1 MRKFKLGFT
10 LAEVAAA
17 LVVVGVVAAA
27 ALPMTI
33 SGLQRQKIGPSIG
46 KAVEQIEV
54 GCQNIIYTANSNSA
68 DSVSVGDTLDVF
80 THHDL
85 FPDSNNNSNL
95 TTGAIFTNIIIPFMN
110 LSPIQNPNINITDY
124 SSRAYNFNNASYFRL
139 KKQQIG
145 VYLGNFVN
153 AGNQPSD
160 VFVDVLIDANAESSP
175 NRIGE
180 DIFLFHLTNTGKL
193 LPHGTNDDDH
203 YTVNCTDANIPD
215 GLSCAARIVAE
226 GYRKTY

>member
-80 THHDL
+80 THEDL
-85 FPDSNNNSNL
+85 FPGSGNGSFL
-95 TTGAIFTNIIIPFMN
+95 TTRATFLDIIRPFMN

-145 VYLGNFVN
+145 IYFGNFVN
-153 AGNQPSD
+153 D
-160 VFVDVLIDANAESSP
+160 RDHFVDVLIDANAESSP

-193 LPHGTNDDDH
+193 LPHGTDNNDH